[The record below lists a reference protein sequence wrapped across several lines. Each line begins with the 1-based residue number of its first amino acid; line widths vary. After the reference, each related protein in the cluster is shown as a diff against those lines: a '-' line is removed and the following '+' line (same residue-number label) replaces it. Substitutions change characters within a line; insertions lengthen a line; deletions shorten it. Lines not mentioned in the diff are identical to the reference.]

1 MINPMLGSARLA
13 LVLAVSLVA
22 SACGSSQTPAPT
34 GPARFQVVLENAPRP
49 VSLAIVDRTGLVV
62 KVAASDQ
69 NTAANPAERD
79 AFDGGNVFVRGGPG
93 GTSVT
98 VVWGS
103 GTCSPTQAMLIT
115 ASGDDWNVQI
125 DPGPTVGEV
134 CDMMLISLAV
144 TISTSV
150 LVDPTRVHAS
160 FVRGNA

>member
-1 MINPMLGSARLA
+1 MINVMTSRALLA

-22 SACGSSQTPAPT
+22 TACGASQTPTPT
-34 GPARFQVVLENAPRP
+34 GPTRFQVVLENAPRP
-49 VSLAIVDRTGLVV
+49 VTLAIVDRTGLVI
-62 KVAASDQ
+62 KAAASDQ

-79 AFDGGNVFVRGGPG
+79 AFDGGNVFVRRGQEA
-93 GTSVT
+93 TSMT

-115 ASGDDWNVQI
+115 ASGGDWNVQI
-125 DPGPTVGEV
+125 DLGPTVGEV

-144 TISTSV
+144 TITTSV
-150 LVDPTRVHAS
+150 PVDPTRVHAS